1 MGEGADMMN
10 DYGRPDGQ
18 VPFTDDTAAEGS
30 QEILVEI
37 EQTRVEMSGTIDALQ
52 EKLNPDRLKDQVT
65 EAMQEQFVAAKGHVT
80 EAVQEQLAAAKEHM
94 TDAVQEQVEMVK
106 GNIHD
111 ATIGR
116 AEEMVSNVG
125 KSGLVET
132 IKQNPIPAALAGLGL
147 GWLLM
152 NRQQGASGDRGGS
165 NSGRAYYVGGGQ
177 PSSGRGQTYRA
188 GSYGYGQR
196 PGYERGQAYYGSGQE
211 GDDQSLGDR
220 AGNVAGQAKD
230 KVGDVTGQA
239 KDTVTDAAGQAKEK
253 VGQFAGQAQ
262 DQVGEWSGQ
271 VQDQVGEWGG
281 QVQSGAQQ
289 VWSNFDRML
298 HENPLGVS
306 AAAIALGLAVGMS
319 LPETPFEDNLMG
331 EARDNVMEKAQST
344 AHETMDKVGQV
355 AQQVQQTATDTA
367 KDAAQKQGLTGSSP
381 QGNQQGG
388 TQQRQSGTQQ
398 AGATQSQSGTQQ
410 ASAAQSQS
418 GTQPGGMQNMPKPQS
433 QQPSQ
438 PSQPPTPRQ

>member
-10 DYGRPDGQ
+10 DYERPDGQ
-18 VPFTDDTAAEGS
+18 APFTDDTAAEGS
-30 QEILVEI
+30 KEILVEI

-52 EKLNPDRLKDQVT
+52 EKLNPDRLK
-65 EAMQEQFVAAKGHVT
+65 EQVT
-80 EAVQEQLAAAKEHM
+80 EAVQDQIAAAKEHM

-177 PSSGRGQTYRA
+177 PSYGRGQSYRA
-188 GSYGYGQR
+188 GSYGYGQG
-196 PGYERGQAYYGSGQE
+196 PGYGRGQAYYGSGQE

-220 AGNVAGQAKD
+220 VGGVAGQAKD
-230 KVGDVTGQA
+230 KVGDATGQA

-262 DQVGEWSGQ
+262 DQVGEW
-271 VQDQVGEWGG
+271 GG

-289 VWSNFDRML
+289 AWSNFDRML

-344 AHETMDKVGQV
+344 AQETMDKVGQV

-381 QGNQQGG
+381 QANQQGG
-388 TQQRQSGTQQ
+388 TKQPQSGTPQ
-398 AGATQSQSGTQQ
+398 ASATQSQS
-410 ASAAQSQS
+410 S
-418 GTQPGGMQNMPKPQS
+418 TQPGGMQNMPKPQS

-438 PSQPPTPRQ
+438 PSQFPTTRQ